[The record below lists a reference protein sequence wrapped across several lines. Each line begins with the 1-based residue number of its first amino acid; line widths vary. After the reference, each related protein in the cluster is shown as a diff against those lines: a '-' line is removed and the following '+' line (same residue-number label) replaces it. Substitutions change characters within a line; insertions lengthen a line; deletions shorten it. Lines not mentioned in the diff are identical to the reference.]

1 MNDTGNTRPETF
13 GRLRGDEIDWSKAA
27 LAMELVSPNEA
38 SGLRILAA
46 QYFQA
51 VEVRS
56 LRFPPGN
63 VLLQLP
69 VQQWINQ
76 NMFCE
81 DTVWPLPPLNYRT
94 RVLKMIL
101 STIEESFT
109 DPEED
114 EILDDLMTT
123 WGILISRPKLS
134 PLEQTQQLSYI
145 KYKPPVLLGSK
156 HDESVITLE
165 NRGLILAAGTTGFRT
180 WEAALHLG
188 TFLSTQTGKE
198 FITGKKV
205 LELGAGT
212 GLVSMYCSKSLGA
225 SRVIATDR
233 EPALIAN
240 IQECVSWNKLN
251 SKKITASIWEWGT
264 PLECPDNVQDNGQ
277 CVSIDTAL
285 GADLDLFDNYHLK
298 AFIISAT
305 LRNQETLNAF
315 LSACACQVAFE
326 SPPEEAQDGF
336 FHSTSIPI
344 LTYKVISPRTTRLD

>member
-1 MNDTGNTRPETF
+1 
-13 GRLRGDEIDWSKAA
+13 
-27 LAMELVSPNEA
+27 MESMSPDEA
-38 SGLRILAA
+38 SGLRLLAA

-51 VEVRS
+51 VEVQS

-63 VLLQLP
+63 VLLKLP
-69 VQQWINQ
+69 VQQWINR

-114 EILDDLMTT
+114 EILDDLMTS

-145 KYKPPVLLGSK
+145 KYTPPVVLDSK

-198 FITGKKV
+198 FISGKNV

-233 EPALIAN
+233 DPALIAN
-240 IQECVSWNKLN
+240 IQECISWNKLT

-277 CVSIDTAL
+277 RVSIDTAL
-285 GADLDLFDNYHLK
+285 GADLDLFDNYYLK
-298 AFIISAT
+298 EFIISAT

-315 LSACACQVAFE
+315 LSACAASNLLASQVAFE
-326 SPPEEAQDGF
+326 SPPEGAQDGF

-344 LTYKVISPRTTRLD
+344 LTYKVTSLRTIKLD